1 MIAGLPSE
9 QEGVS
14 DTEARYWWDKVLSDE
29 TKRKFIVS
37 LLKDKERQKDYYILT
52 STPFDEFTP
61 KIKAR
66 LKLWLVNSDSKDLK
80 AKKGIY
86 LKGKRHYEGGIPV
99 EVEDGE
105 MIINRKSGKIKDK
118 IICEGTGEG
127 IGSALNELGGGV
139 KWSNEGKCNMEKSK
153 KYKEIENEI
162 DSAYPTDAKKVNK
175 IIQFSFYDDEI
186 TAGDVVTLYRMWRE
200 KFGSDIIDDIENE
213 DELRKGLE
221 NLEKG
226 GISKAKAKKILH
238 DGKIRGKKLT
248 DKQRK
253 FFGAR
258 ASGYPKKEFGGI
270 EKERTTLS
278 EEEKQF
284 IREESQNSGQGFTY
298 RPKILFGQ
306 QIILKEKGNTPIQK
320 YYVDNYQIAKKISDK
335 LNSIN
340 EKESGKIRKKIS
352 SKMKIKNKIKEG
364 NYELGG
370 YAGKTQEEIWDGWA
384 SDQRRHFLFD
394 HNLDENYRTDDYS
407 ELPENVKQELKGHT
421 MMGQY
426 EQGGK
431 PKEYFKINEP
441 KEFEILEKLLE
452 QSFRIEKCLKTSDIL
467 ILNGSETLANF
478 LDKTG
483 IHYTVFENKQE
494 LDSYLL
500 KQLPKRIQNKI
511 I

>member
-258 ASGYPKKEFGGI
+258 ASGYP
-270 EKERTTLS
+270 EKAEEGALLS
-278 EEEKQF
+278 ENKKYKVLKIFRKSGRRQVLEKNLTEDEARRVVNRF
-284 IREESQNSGQGFTY
+284 PNSKTSMVVY
-298 RPKILFGQ
+298 TSM
-306 QIILKEKGNTPIQK
+306 EKG
-320 YYVDNYQIAKKISDK
+320 
-335 LNSIN
+335 
-340 EKESGKIRKKIS
+340 GKIKSHIS

-370 YAGKTQEEIWDGWA
+370 YAGKTQSEIWDNWTN
-384 SDQRRHFLFD
+384 DQRRHFLFD